1 MKWGGLSS
9 TRGQTTVEYVL
20 LLAFGAVFSM
30 QLVSFFNGVF
40 QDGLVKLEE
49 NIEIEARTGEGFTK

>member
-1 MKWGGLSS
+1 MKSRIRS

-40 QDGLVKLEE
+40 QEGLVKLEE
-49 NIEIEARTGEGFTK
+49 NIEIEARTGEGFTQ